1 MSGNPQTSSRADS
14 ADAFMPV
21 ESIAGRLDAGL
32 LLLCDHA
39 TNALPANYG
48 TLGLSPE
55 DLATHIAYDI
65 GAAAITRRLAAR
77 FGAPAVLTRFSRL
90 LIDVNRGAHD
100 PTLVMRLSDRRI
112 IPGNARIDAAEIDL
126 RRGLYWQPYR
136 QAITAQVSA
145 MLAAGP
151 PPAVIGIHTFT
162 PVWKSVQRPWQIGIL
177 WDGDPRFA
185 SPLIAALAAEGL
197 NVGDNEPYAGALPGD
212 TLDGEIAPRGLAGLL
227 IEIRQDLVA
236 APAGALHWADRLA
249 DVIKPI
255 LERLDVHEI
264 AAPQNPCG
272 DENGRS

>member
-1 MSGNPQTSSRADS
+1 MSANPQMSSRADS
-14 ADAFMPV
+14 AFTPV

-39 TNALPANYG
+39 TNALPADYG

-90 LIDVNRGAHD
+90 LIDVNRGADD
-100 PTLVMRLSDRRI
+100 PTLVMRLSDGRI
-112 IPGNARIDAAEIDL
+112 IPGNACIDAAEIEA
-126 RRGLYWQPYR
+126 RRSLYWRPYR
-136 QAITAQVSA
+136 DAIATQISA
-145 MLAAGP
+145 MLAVGP
-151 PPAVIGIHTFT
+151 PPAVVGIHTFT
-162 PVWKSVQRPWQIGIL
+162 PVWKGVPRPWQIGIL

-185 SPLIAALAAEGL
+185 SPLIAALAARGL

-212 TLDGEIAPRGLAGLL
+212 TLDAEITRRGLAGLL

-236 APAGALHWADRLA
+236 EPAQALHWADRLA

-255 LERLDVHEI
+255 LDRLNVHQVDLPL
-264 AAPQNPCG
+264 AAAARGAC
-272 DENGRS
+272 DRS